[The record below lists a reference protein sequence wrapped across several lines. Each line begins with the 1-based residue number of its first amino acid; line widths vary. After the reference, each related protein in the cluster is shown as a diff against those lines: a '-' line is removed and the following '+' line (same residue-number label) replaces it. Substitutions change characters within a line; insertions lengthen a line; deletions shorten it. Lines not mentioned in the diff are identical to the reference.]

1 MIKKDLFLL
10 CLMLTLGWFFVI
22 CFLGESQ
29 DESMSSKKAKKKTK
43 KKKDSDKRNE
53 RREEIAFLSASL
65 IEDWKALKVTY
76 QKESSNR
83 FSLE

>member
-1 MIKKDLFLL
+1 
-10 CLMLTLGWFFVI
+10 MLNVDPRLIFHYL
-22 CFLGESQ
+22 FLGESQ